1 VAPDR
6 GARAGWLDRT
16 PLCFRT
22 LASRVA
28 VSPSESDDETSS
40 FAVLENELEN
50 ESEKFEIHSPAP
62 FFAFDDRICKYD
74 CVLLILST
82 KDPVENAKGSD
93 SRLQDAYKISL
104 TGESHGLTTTG
115 HAGRGHLHQ
124 RCRSI
129 RRSALPFQSNSCKEK
144 RRQRQ
149 RSYKRPY
156 LHMQPCTR
164 VREIPANI
172 FAACCESARLSCL
185 SDRAHVAVPSN
196 RFALPR

>member
-1 VAPDR
+1 VPPDR

-28 VSPSESDDETSS
+28 VSPSESDDGTSS

-50 ESEKFEIHSPAP
+50 DSEKFEIHSLAP

-82 KDPVENAKGSD
+82 KDPVENARGSH

-104 TGESHGLTTTG
+104 TGESHGLAEDTYTSV
-115 HAGRGHLHQ
+115 AGASG
-124 RCRSI
+124 
-129 RRSALPFQSNSCKEK
+129 
-144 RRQRQ
+144 
-149 RSYKRPY
+149 
-156 LHMQPCTR
+156 
-164 VREIPANI
+164 
-172 FAACCESARLSCL
+172 
-185 SDRAHVAVPSN
+185 DRHCPSN
-196 RFALPR
+196 RIPARRSGDRDSASYKTPVFAHAALHKSEGKTCQYFRCLLRICSTLLPKR

>member
-1 VAPDR
+1 MAPDR

-50 ESEKFEIHSPAP
+50 DSEKFEIHSTAP

-104 TGESHGLTTTG
+104 TGESHASSPQDMQTEDTYTSV
-115 HAGRGHLHQ
+115 AGASGDRHCPSNQ
-124 RCRSI
+124 I
-129 RRSALPFQSNSCKEK
+129 PARRSGDRDSA
-144 RRQRQ
+144 
-149 RSYKRPY
+149 
-156 LHMQPCTR
+156 
-164 VREIPANI
+164 VI
-172 FAACCESARLSCL
+172 SARICTCS
-185 SDRAHVAVPSN
+185 RAQE
-196 RFALPR
+196 